1 METEQEK
8 SPETST
14 YMQSN
19 KQPEHILWLLA
30 GNQDFDSTVT
40 LCSTFFAP
48 QVFQIWPKID
58 QVLVTNTKL
67 ISEWP
72 GRSYRVK
79 LTKGATYRWKIE
91 RELFLAAMEEG
102 FVHEADIIITTEM
115 GLSLMAQTMDMD
127 ITVAREQGIRLRQ
140 RPVFHI
146 SPSVPEVGNQ
156 DLQPHGGGEEI
167 FWYFVGALKNH
178 WLGVL
183 DNDFEMDLARKK
195 MRRQVPRSPDNKIKR
210 LVCDKFK
217 GFKDTGTKQDVV
229 VWQGRNNPGKRMDL
243 AAETFALL
251 SGQGIECEMYVP
263 TGRWTRDALLDDMRK
278 LCTVHESMSREEYL
292 ESIQKAKVALVTS
305 DSESFATGCY
315 EQVER
320 GAIPVIRKRKWNRTW
335 MTEDWPLV
343 WTNTSEA
350 AAMCHEAIKNYGSY
364 RTLLEECM
372 FKRWGQDLNF
382 GTVMEDVWNDHIISA
397 DREFSVDKL
406 KISSS

>member
-1 METEQEK
+1 
-8 SPETST
+8 
-14 YMQSN
+14 MQSSLEAN
-19 KQPEHILWLLA
+19 RQPENILWLLA

-48 QVFQIWPKID
+48 QVYNEWPSVD
-58 QVLVTNTKL
+58 QVLVTNTRL
-67 ISEWP
+67 IEGWP
-72 GRSYRVK
+72 GRSYQVK

-91 RELFLAAMEEG
+91 RELFLAAMAEG

-115 GLSLMAQTMDMD
+115 GLSLMAQVMDMD

-167 FWYFVGALKNH
+167 FWNFIGNLKNH
-178 WLGVL
+178 WIGVL
-183 DNDFEMDLARKK
+183 DNDFEMELAKKK
-195 MRRQVPRSPDNKIKR
+195 MHRQVPRAPDTKIKR
-210 LVCDKFK
+210 LVCDKFQ
-217 GFKDTGTKQDVV
+217 GFKDSDTPKQDVV

-243 AAETFALL
+243 AAEVYALL
-251 SGQGIECEMYVP
+251 TGQGVECEMYVP
-263 TGRWTRDALLDDMRK
+263 TGRWNRDALLDDMRK
-278 LCTVHESMSREEYL
+278 ICTVHENMSREEYL
-292 ESIQKAKVALVTS
+292 ASITKAKVALVTS
-305 DSESFATGCY
+305 DGESFATGCY

-343 WTNTSEA
+343 WTNTSQA
-350 AAMCHEAIKNYGSY
+350 AAMCVDAIKNYGSY
-364 RTLLEECM
+364 RKLLEECM
-372 FKRWGQDLNF
+372 FARWGNDLNF
-382 GTVMEDVWNDHIISA
+382 DSVLKEVWDDYMISS

-406 KISSS
+406 KVSSS